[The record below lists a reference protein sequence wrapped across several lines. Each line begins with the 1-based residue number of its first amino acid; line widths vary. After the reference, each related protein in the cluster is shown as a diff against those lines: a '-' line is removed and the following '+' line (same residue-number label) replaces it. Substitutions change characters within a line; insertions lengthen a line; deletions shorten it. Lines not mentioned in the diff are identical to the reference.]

1 MFLLRTP
8 IRDYAWGSATLLAE
22 LQDRTPT
29 GRPEAEMWMGAHPG
43 APAGAV
49 PASDPECAP
58 VALDE
63 LLSAD
68 PARLLGEAARYGRLP
83 FLVKLLA
90 AGRPLSIQAHPA
102 LEQARAGY
110 AAEEAAGV
118 PVSAAHRN
126 YRDDNHKPEMIVAL
140 TPFAA
145 LCGFRSAVDA
155 GTSFSRLAH
164 VLAENTEDDAGS
176 AGLADAASGAASAS
190 IAPAAFDAPPAEASV
205 AQTVASYADLLLH
218 GGEEPD
224 RDGVDGGGGPALERV
239 FADLLDP
246 AGNWSSGTWVT
257 AVVAALKQA
266 PRALDEDLNLS
277 TAVGIAEHYPTDP
290 GVLVSILL
298 NRVDLA
304 PGQAI
309 HLPAG
314 NVHAYLHGLGV
325 EVMAASDNVL
335 RGGLTPKHVDV
346 AELRRVVAFESVPVP
361 YCTPASEGDGH
372 LVFRPPFEEFQVE
385 RLDLPAADGTTLSA
399 RGPVLAVCT
408 AGQVRV
414 ESGADVALLTPGE
427 SVFLTAADAAT
438 IVHGTGEVP
447 ATLFSVTLP

>member
-49 PASDPECAP
+49 PASDPESAP
-58 VALDE
+58 VPLDE
-63 LLSAD
+63 LLASD
-68 PARLLGEAARYGRLP
+68 PETLLGEAARYGSLP

-102 LEQARAGY
+102 LEQARAGF
-110 AAEEAAGV
+110 AAEEAADV
-118 PVSAAHRN
+118 PVSAPHRN
-126 YRDDNHKPEMIVAL
+126 YRDDNHKPEMLVAL

-145 LCGFRSAVDA
+145 LCGFRSAQDA
-155 GTSFSRLAH
+155 GTSFSRLAQ
-164 VLAENTEDDAGS
+164 VLGENMEDHD
-176 AGLADAASGAASAS
+176 AGLAGPADSAPGASERPGASAS
-190 IAPAAFDAPPAEASV
+190 GASV
-205 AQTVASYADLLLH
+205 AQTLAGYADLLLH
-218 GGEEPD
+218 GGEESEGD
-224 RDGVDGGGGPALERV
+224 DVDGGGSSALERV

-246 AGNWSSGTWVT
+246 AGTWSSGTWVT
-257 AVVAALKQA
+257 AVVAALKKA

-277 TAVGIAEHYPTDP
+277 TAVGIAEHYPADP
-290 GVLVSILL
+290 GLLVSILL

-314 NVHAYLHGLGV
+314 NVHAYLYGLGV

-346 AELRRVVAFESVPVP
+346 PELRRVVAFESVPVP
-361 YCTPASEGDGH
+361 YCAPVSVGDGH

-385 RLDLPAADGTTLSA
+385 RMDLPAADGTTLTA

-408 AGQVRV
+408 AGRARV
-414 ESGADVALLTPGE
+414 ETGAEAAVLAPGE
-427 SVFLTAADAAT
+427 SVFLTAADATA
-438 IVHGTGEVP
+438 IVHGAGEEP

>member
-1 MFLLRTP
+1 MYLLHTP

-29 GRPEAEMWMGAHPG
+29 GRPEAEMWMGAHPS

-49 PASDPECAP
+49 PASDPGSAP
-58 VALDE
+58 VPLDE
-63 LLSAD
+63 LLASD
-68 PARLLGEAARYGRLP
+68 PEALLGEAVRYGRLP

-90 AGRPLSIQAHPA
+90 AGRPLSIQAHPTH
-102 LEQARAGY
+102 EQARTGF

-118 PVSAAHRN
+118 PDSAPHRN
-126 YRDDNHKPEMIVAL
+126 YRDDNHKPEMLVAL

-145 LCGFRSAVDA
+145 LCGFRSARDA
-155 GTSFSRLAH
+155 GTSFSRLAQ
-164 VLAENTEDDAGS
+164 VLAENMEDHDAGP
-176 AGLADAASGAASAS
+176 AGLADA
-190 IAPAAFDAPPAEASV
+190 APAAFDAPTSEASV
-205 AQTVASYADLLLH
+205 AQTAAGYADLLLH
-218 GGEEPD
+218 GAGEPD
-224 RDGVDGGGGPALERV
+224 GDGDDDGGGPALERV

-246 AGNWSSGTWVT
+246 AGDWSSGSWVT
-257 AVVAALKQA
+257 AVVAALKKA
-266 PRALDEDLNLS
+266 PRALDEDLNLA
-277 TAVGIAEHYPTDP
+277 TAVGIAEHYPADP

-298 NRVDLA
+298 HRVDLA

-346 AELRRVVAFESVPVP
+346 PELRRVVAFESVPVP
-361 YCTPASEGDGH
+361 YCAPLSEGEGH
-372 LVFRPPFEEFQVE
+372 LVFRPPFEEFQVD
-385 RLDLPAADGTTLSA
+385 RLDLPAADGTTLTA

-408 AGQVRV
+408 AGRVRV
-414 ESGADVALLTPGE
+414 EAGAEAAVLAAGE
-427 SVFLTAADAAT
+427 SVFLTAADAAA
-438 IVHGTGEVP
+438 IVHGAGEDP

>member
-49 PASDPECAP
+49 PASDPESAP
-58 VALDE
+58 VPLDE
-63 LLSAD
+63 LLASD
-68 PARLLGEAARYGRLP
+68 PETLLGEAARYGSLP

-102 LEQARAGY
+102 LEQARAGF
-110 AAEEAAGV
+110 AAEEAADV
-118 PVSAAHRN
+118 PVSAPHRN
-126 YRDDNHKPEMIVAL
+126 YRDDNHKPEMLVAL

-145 LCGFRSAVDA
+145 LCGFRSAQDA
-155 GTSFSRLAH
+155 GTSFSRLAQ
-164 VLAENTEDDAGS
+164 VLAENMEDHDAGPP
-176 AGLADAASGAASAS
+176 GLADAAPGVPGAAYASAAS
-190 IAPAAFDAPPAEASV
+190 TSEVSV
-205 AQTVASYADLLLH
+205 AQTVAGYADLLLH
-218 GGEEPD
+218 GGGEPD
-224 RDGVDGGGGPALERV
+224 RDGVDGGGSPALERV

-246 AGNWSSGTWVT
+246 AGDWSSGTWVT
-257 AVVAALKQA
+257 AVVAALKKA

-277 TAVGIAEHYPTDP
+277 TAVGIAEHYPVDP

-346 AELRRVVAFESVPVP
+346 PELRRVVAFESVPVP
-361 YCTPASEGDGH
+361 YCAPIAEGDGH

-385 RLDLPAADGTTLSA
+385 RLDLPAADGTTLTA

-408 AGQVRV
+408 AGRVRV
-414 ESGADVALLTPGE
+414 EAGTEAAVLTPGE
-427 SVFLTAADAAT
+427 SVFLTAADAAA
-438 IVHGTGEVP
+438 IVHGTGEEP

>member
-22 LQDRTPT
+22 LQGRTPT
-29 GRPEAEMWMGAHPG
+29 GRPEAEMWMGAHPA
-43 APAGAV
+43 APAAAV
-49 PASDPECAP
+49 PASDPDSAP
-58 VALDE
+58 VPLDE
-63 LLSAD
+63 LLAAD
-68 PARLLGEAARYGRLP
+68 PEVLLGEAARFGRLP

-90 AGRPLSIQAHPA
+90 AGRPLSIQAHPTR
-102 LEQARAGY
+102 EQARAGF
-110 AAEEAAGV
+110 AAEEATDV
-118 PVSAAHRN
+118 PASAPHRN
-126 YRDDNHKPEMIVAL
+126 YRDDNHKPEMLVAL

-145 LCGFRSAVDA
+145 LCGFRSAQDA
-155 GTSFSRLAH
+155 GTSFSRLAQ
-164 VLAENTEDDAGS
+164 VLAENLDEHDAGP
-176 AGLADAASGAASAS
+176 AGPADAAPGVSGASAS
-190 IAPAAFDAPPAEASV
+190 EVSA
-205 AQTVASYADLLLH
+205 AQTVAGYADLLLH
-218 GGEEPD
+218 GGEESAGD
-224 RDGVDGGGGPALERV
+224 DVDDGGSSALERV

-246 AGNWSSGTWVT
+246 AGDWSSGTWVT
-257 AVVAALKQA
+257 AVVDALTKA
-266 PRALDEDLNLS
+266 PRALDEDLNLA
-277 TAVGIAEHYPTDP
+277 TAVGIAEHYPADP

-346 AELRRVVAFESVPVP
+346 PELRRIVAFESVPVP
-361 YCTPASEGDGH
+361 YCAPLSKGDGH

-385 RLDLPAADGTTLSA
+385 RLDLPAADGTTLAA

-408 AGQVRV
+408 AGRVRV
-414 ESGADVALLTPGE
+414 EAGAEAAVLAPGE
-427 SVFLTAADAAT
+427 SVFLTAADAAA
-438 IVHGTGEVP
+438 IVHGDGGEP